1 MYHTKV
7 NHRVFNAD
15 NPTSCQIYGKSTQ
28 IWGKTSWMSK
38 NNSKVYYMSC
48 ARRRSTWWK
57 RTEPFRNLDSR
68 RFGIAVPGVMHI
80 DTLIVW
86 KKRGLQW
93 SQDGFKILPTTMFY
107 LGDDFGRLL
116 GDVSIV
122 FIWMCLWLCDS
133 KSSVNLWV
141 LPSRKDLQ
149 PFEVWRVVGCW
160 FVKKWNPP
168 NVAAFLMLAVS
179 WREQIGNFRNCN
191 HSKKLVAKI
200 IDANDEIRNIH
211 SKIPICLNDDKYSST
226 KGYCINGPK
235 RNMLTRWSPFGWGCG
250 INEFVNEA
258 AYKPHIS
265 STNSYWL
272 RDAGSKRAVLNLV
285 LPSKLPRR
293 RKNLK
298 RSRSN
303 RIAGSSEKGF

>member
-1 MYHTKV
+1 M
-7 NHRVFNAD
+7 
-15 NPTSCQIYGKSTQ
+15 
-28 IWGKTSWMSK
+28 
-38 NNSKVYYMSC
+38 
-48 ARRRSTWWK
+48 
-57 RTEPFRNLDSR
+57 
-68 RFGIAVPGVMHI
+68 
-80 DTLIVW
+80 
-86 KKRGLQW
+86 
-93 SQDGFKILPTTMFY
+93 ILEDFWEMFP
-107 LGDDFGRLL
+107 
-116 GDVSIV
+116 
-122 FIWMCLWLCDS
+122 MCLWLCDS

-149 PFEVWRVVGCW
+149 PLEVWRIVGRW

-168 NVAAFLMLAVS
+168 NIAAFLMLAVS

-191 HSKKLVAKI
+191 HSKELVAKI
-200 IDANDEIRNIH
+200 IDANDEIRNMH
-211 SKIPICLNDDKYSST
+211 SNIPICLNDEFDKRLLHQWS
-226 KGYCINGPK
+226 
-235 RNMLTRWSPFGWGCG
+235 LTRWSPFGWACG

-258 AYKPHIS
+258 AYKPRIS
-265 STNSYWL
+265 LTNSYWL